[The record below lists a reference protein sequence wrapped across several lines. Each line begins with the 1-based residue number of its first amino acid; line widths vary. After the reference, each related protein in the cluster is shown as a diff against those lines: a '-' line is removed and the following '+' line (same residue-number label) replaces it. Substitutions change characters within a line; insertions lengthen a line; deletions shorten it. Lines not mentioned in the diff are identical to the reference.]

1 MEISEKTRNFIL
13 EHAYDDVNVIR
24 LRYAGKS
31 KMMDFPIDFAL
42 LQIESRRKAQKKI
55 PSFLENEYFLFPDT
69 LSAEQ
74 ASNEAVA
81 RFHASLIKSGST
93 LLDLTAGLGIDDL
106 TFAMSGIDVT
116 ACEINSKKSEALS
129 HNSEILGLSD
139 RIRVFNVDSMRFIE
153 TCDVRFDVVFADP
166 ARRSS
171 TGKRLHAL
179 SDCQPDILAGL
190 DNIMRLSDRILVK
203 SSPLLDLTLIRETVR
218 NLSHIYVVCLKGE
231 CKEVLIDIQ
240 CNSEFTGTTIVD
252 LYMGGIIS
260 TFECHHS
267 PTDISPDFAKNCSP
281 IDYTYIYE
289 PNSGVMKTGA
299 WGELCNRFRDIHKA
313 ESNTHLFLSNK
324 LFTDFPGRILIID
337 EIPDKKAL
345 KGLKGSKCNVVTRN
359 YPLSAPDLAKKYS
372 LIPGSDRFLYA
383 FRYKGKPICIIAR
396 DISNETQAQE

>member
-13 EHAYDDVNVIR
+13 EHANDDLNVIR

-153 TCDVRFDVVFADP
+153 TCDERFDVVFADP

-240 CNSEFTGTTIVD
+240 RNSEFTGTTIVD

-260 TFECHHS
+260 TFECHQS
-267 PTDISPDFAKNCSP
+267 PTDVSPDFAKNCSP

-313 ESNTHLFLSNK
+313 DSNTHLFLSNK

>member
-13 EHAYDDVNVIR
+13 EHANDDVNVIR

-153 TCDVRFDVVFADP
+153 TCDERFDVVFADP

-240 CNSEFTGTTIVD
+240 RNSEFTGTTIVD

-260 TFECHHS
+260 TFECHQS
-267 PTDISPDFAKNCSP
+267 PTDVSPDFAKNCSP

-313 ESNTHLFLSNK
+313 DSNTHLFLSNK

>member
-267 PTDISPDFAKNCSP
+267 PTDISPDFVKNCSP

>member
-153 TCDVRFDVVFADP
+153 TCDERFDVVFADP

-240 CNSEFTGTTIVD
+240 RNSEFTGTTVVD

-313 ESNTHLFLSNK
+313 DSNTHLFLSNK

-383 FRYKGKPICIIAR
+383 FRYKGKPICITAR

>member
-13 EHAYDDVNVIR
+13 EHANDDLNVIR

-153 TCDVRFDVVFADP
+153 TCDERFDVVFADP

-240 CNSEFTGTTIVD
+240 RNSEFTGTTVVD

-299 WGELCNRFRDIHKA
+299 WGELCNRFRDIQKA
-313 ESNTHLFLSNK
+313 DSNTHLFLSNK

>member
-1 MEISEKTRNFIL
+1 
-13 EHAYDDVNVIR
+13 
-24 LRYAGKS
+24 
-31 KMMDFPIDFAL
+31 MDFPIDFAL

-313 ESNTHLFLSNK
+313 DSNTHLFLSNK

>member
-153 TCDVRFDVVFADP
+153 TCDERFDVVFADP

-240 CNSEFTGTTIVD
+240 RNSEFTGTTIVD

-267 PTDISPDFAKNCSP
+267 PTDISPDFVKNCSP

-313 ESNTHLFLSNK
+313 DSNTHLFLSNK

>member
-13 EHAYDDVNVIR
+13 EHANDDLNVIR

-153 TCDVRFDVVFADP
+153 TCDERFDVVFADP

-240 CNSEFTGTTIVD
+240 RNSEFTGTTVVD

-313 ESNTHLFLSNK
+313 DSNTHLFLSNK

>member
-1 MEISEKTRNFIL
+1 
-13 EHAYDDVNVIR
+13 
-24 LRYAGKS
+24 
-31 KMMDFPIDFAL
+31 MDFPIDFAL

-153 TCDVRFDVVFADP
+153 TCDERFDVVFADP

-240 CNSEFTGTTIVD
+240 RNSEFTGTTIVD

-260 TFECHHS
+260 TFECHQS
-267 PTDISPDFAKNCSP
+267 PTDVSPDFAKNCSP

-313 ESNTHLFLSNK
+313 DSNTHLFLSNK

>member
-153 TCDVRFDVVFADP
+153 TCDERFDVVFADP

-240 CNSEFTGTTIVD
+240 RNSEFTGTTIVD

-260 TFECHHS
+260 TFECHQS
-267 PTDISPDFAKNCSP
+267 PTDVSPDFAKNCSP

-313 ESNTHLFLSNK
+313 DSNTHLFLSNK

>member
-153 TCDVRFDVVFADP
+153 TCDERFDVVFADP

-240 CNSEFTGTTIVD
+240 RNSEFTGTTIVD

-267 PTDISPDFAKNCSP
+267 PTDISPDFVKNCSP

-299 WGELCNRFRDIHKA
+299 WGELCNRFRDIQKA
-313 ESNTHLFLSNK
+313 DSNTHLFLSNK

>member
-13 EHAYDDVNVIR
+13 EHANDDLNVIR

-42 LQIESRRKAQKKI
+42 LQIESRRRAQKKI

-153 TCDVRFDVVFADP
+153 TCDERFDVVFADP

-240 CNSEFTGTTIVD
+240 RNSEFTGTTIVD

-267 PTDISPDFAKNCSP
+267 PTDISPDFVKNCSP

-313 ESNTHLFLSNK
+313 DSNTHLFLSNK

>member
-42 LQIESRRKAQKKI
+42 LQIESRRRAQKKI

-153 TCDVRFDVVFADP
+153 TCDERFDVVFADP

-299 WGELCNRFRDIHKA
+299 WGELCNRFRDIQKA
-313 ESNTHLFLSNK
+313 DSNTHLFLSNK